1 MAAFVAS
8 AEPSGHTPEAAAAGL
23 RHGRK
28 GVDGEELGRGTM
40 DLAHDDHA
48 WAALVLLQWNVVPSI
63 HIGCRMTASLRARA
77 TFARLSPRR
86 LASSSPQRLS
96 AEKRVTRESKMFA
109 ASKRA
114 GRTISSP
121 TRVIPPVTSVS

>member
-48 WAALVLLQWNVVPSI
+48 WAALVLLRGTVVPSI
-63 HIGCRMTASLRARA
+63 HTGCGVTASLRAPAPLGRWG
-77 TFARLSPRR
+77 PRR
-86 LASSSPQRLS
+86 LAPSSPQRLG
-96 AEKRVTRESKMFA
+96 AEKRVTRERKMFA
-109 ASKRA
+109 AS
-114 GRTISSP
+114 
-121 TRVIPPVTSVS
+121 